1 VDRRFNR
8 RRYDAVKTMEA
19 YTERLR
25 DHLDLDALTAELLA
39 VVDHT
44 VEPTR
49 LSLWLKPEVPLAGHS
64 PAVGRRL
71 SGRAGSSR
79 TAS

>member
-1 VDRRFNR
+1 
-8 RRYDAVKTMEA
+8 MEA

-39 VVDHT
+39 VVDTT

-49 LSLWLKPEVPLAGHS
+49 VSPGLKPEVPLAGHS

-71 SGRAGSSR
+71 SDGHAQVGRCLDLSGRGDVSPRR
-79 TAS
+79 TGH